1 MGPQME
7 KLTNSFFKFC
17 LVLSVLTIGTPA
29 WSEEAAD
36 AAKTNTN
43 NTVTTIDTRIQ
54 DLKKE
59 VLDLNRDLFL
69 LEEDLLFPANTQ
81 FTVFVSMDIGLF
93 FELDSVQIRIDNQVV
108 GNHLY
113 TEREVAALKRGGV
126 HRFYTGNLVSGD
138 HELVAFF
145 IGKGPKNRDYKRGST
160 LRVTKGE
167 EAQYIELKI
176 SDSESKSQP
185 QFKIKVWKAE

>member
-1 MGPQME
+1 MGHNMNKPTRSI
-7 KLTNSFFKFC
+7 LRYSVVLLSL
-17 LVLSVLTIGTPA
+17 LVYSVCWSQQDEPA
-29 WSEEAAD
+29 D
-36 AAKTNTN
+36 TK
-43 NTVTTIDTRIQ
+43 TVTTLDNQIQ

-81 FTVFVSMDIGLF
+81 FSVFVSMDIGQF
-93 FELDSVQIRIDNQVV
+93 FDLDSVQIRIDDKVV

-126 HRFYTGNLVSGD
+126 HRFYTGNLTSGE

-145 IGKGPKNRDYKRGST
+145 TGRGPKQRDYKRGTT
-160 LRVTKGE
+160 LKVTKGT

-176 SDSESKSQP
+176 TDSESKHQP
-185 QFKIKVWKAE
+185 EFKIKVWEAE